1 MSFWRFLY
9 EMIILLAVITY
20 AILIFADPADHP
32 YLTEA
37 LIKRVDLGL
46 ILFFGTEYLIRL
58 YLARDKQKFVRENWF
73 DIIAMIPFDLL
84 FPLARLMRVL
94 RVVRLLKASPLLWN
108 VLKSNQMRKIFAFLA
123 VILLWSASAVYLLEQ
138 GNNDS
143 FQTWGDALWWSIV
156 TTTTVGYGDIS
167 PVTEGG
173 RIIAA
178 FLMISGIGLIGTFT
192 ANLANH
198 WMTFF
203 ETPTDEESLLKM
215 IEEELPHEDDRLQQQ
230 MKHHAMQWVHH
241 IGELSDAEYRTLLR
255 TLEMLRDYES
265 RK

>member
-1 MSFWRFLY
+1 MSFWRFFY

-32 YLTEA
+32 YLTEQ
-37 LIKRVDLGL
+37 LIRRVDVGL
-46 ILFFGTEYLIRL
+46 IFFFGIEYLVRL
-58 YLARDKQKFVRENWF
+58 SLSKDQPRFVRENWF
-73 DIIAMIPFDLL
+73 DIIAIIPFDLL

-94 RVVRLLKASPLLWN
+94 RIIRLLKASPLLWS
-108 VLKSNQMRKIFAFLA
+108 VLKSVQMRKIFAFLA
-123 VILLWSASAVYLLEQ
+123 VILLWSSSAVFFLEQ

-143 FQTWGDALWWSIV
+143 FQTWGDALWWSVV

-178 FLMISGIGLIGTFT
+178 FLMITGIGLIGTFT

-198 WMTFF
+198 WITFF
-203 ETPTDEESLLKM
+203 ETPRREDDLLDL
-215 IEEELPHEDDRLQQQ
+215 IEQQLLYEDDRVQHH
-230 MKHHAMQWVHH
+230 MKQSAMNWVHH
-241 IGELSDAEYRTLLR
+241 IESLSSSEYQTLLR
-255 TLEMLRDYES
+255 TLELLREYD
-265 RK
+265 RKQ